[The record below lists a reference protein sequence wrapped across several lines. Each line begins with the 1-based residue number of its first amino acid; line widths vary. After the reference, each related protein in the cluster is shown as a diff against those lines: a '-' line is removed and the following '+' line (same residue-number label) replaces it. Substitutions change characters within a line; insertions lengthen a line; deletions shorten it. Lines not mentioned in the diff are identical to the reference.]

1 MALQGFRDVLDA
13 AVSLVFPRVCLSC
26 GRTLLR
32 SESCLCEECMQDLPR
47 CRFALQRHNPMSDKF
62 NARFDSDTYEPF
74 SYAAALFFYPKS
86 TPDDSEDAHY
96 DRITKA
102 IKYNANFEAA
112 SLFSSLLGEELA
124 SSPLFSDVDMVV
136 PVPLHFLRHWKRGY
150 NQAELIA
157 RCVASRLGCKL
168 CSGILKRRRRTRSQA
183 TLTSERKAS
192 NVKGAFVLR
201 NTKRDQELK
210 QPRHI
215 LLIDDVFT
223 SGSTLDE
230 CRRAL
235 RSRYGMQV
243 RISIATLAFVGAV

>member
-1 MALQGFRDVLDA
+1 MASQGFRDALDA

-26 GRTLLR
+26 GRTLVR
-32 SESCLCEECMQDLPR
+32 SERCLCGACMQDLPR
-47 CRFALQRHNPMSDKF
+47 CRFALQRHNPMADKF

-74 SYAAALFFYPKS
+74 SYAAALFFYEE
-86 TPDDSEDAHY
+86 DSSDEDAHY

-102 IKYNANFEAA
+102 IKYNSNFEAA
-112 SLFSSLLGEELA
+112 SLFSGLLAEELA
-124 SSPLFSDVDMVV
+124 SSPLFSDVDMVI

-157 RCVASRLGCKL
+157 RGIARRIGSEL
-168 CSGILKRRRRTRSQA
+168 CTKTLKRRRRTHSQA
-183 TLTSERKAS
+183 TLPSERKAS

-230 CRRAL
+230 CRKAL
-235 RSRYGMQV
+235 RRRYGMQV